1 MRTEIARPL
10 YPALSP
16 LRAARIRYRRLTAVA
31 ALLFASVLSGCGG
44 EPTGDPL
51 RFTVPE
57 GASFG
62 AITDTLAAR
71 EIIEWPT
78 IFKVYAR
85 YQGAA
90 TSVKPGTYEVQRGL
104 AWSDLLE
111 KLVEGDVVRA
121 TIAVPEGWTLAQIA
135 ERLAAQTGE
144 PADSLLT
151 VLLSDSVAE
160 RYGVPGPSLEG
171 YIYPATY
178 VFPVG
183 TSADVMVRTMVG
195 RYQQVWN
202 DTRRARADS
211 LELSE
216 LEVVAL
222 ASIVEKEARV
232 WGERDTI
239 AAVFTNRLRIGMPL
253 QADPTVQYALGTHQT
268 RLLYAH
274 IDSVADHPYNTYRR
288 AGLPPGPI
296 ASPSEG
302 AIDAVLHPADVP
314 YLYFVA
320 RPDGRHIFTR
330 TLADHNR
337 ARQQVANMAASNE

>member
-1 MRTEIARPL
+1 MA
-10 YPALSP
+10 
-16 LRAARIRYRRLTAVA
+16 
-31 ALLFASVLSGCGG
+31 SGCGG
-44 EPTGDPL
+44 EPTGEPL
-51 RFTVPE
+51 RFTVAP
-57 GASFG
+57 GSGFSAV
-62 AITDTLAAR
+62 TDTLANR

-85 YQGAA
+85 AKGAA
-90 TSVKPGTYEVQRGL
+90 TAVKPGTYEVQKGI
-104 AWSDLLE
+104 AWSELLE
-111 KLVEGDVVRA
+111 KLVDGDVVR
-121 TIAVPEGWTLAQIA
+121 TTVAVPEGWTLAQIA
-135 ERLAAQTGE
+135 ARLAAQSGE
-144 PADSLLT
+144 SADSLLT
-151 VLLSDSVAE
+151 ALLGDSAAAT
-160 RYGVPGPSLEG
+160 YDVPGPTLEG

-178 VFPVG
+178 IFPAG
-183 TSADVMVRTMVG
+183 TSADQMIRAMVR

-202 DTRRARADS
+202 DSRRTRADS
-211 LELSE
+211 LNLNER
-216 LEVVAL
+216 EVVTL
-222 ASIVEKEARV
+222 ASIVEKEARH

-302 AIDAVLHPADVP
+302 AIDAVLNPADVP

-320 RPDGRHIFTR
+320 RPDGRHIFTQ

-337 ARQQVANMAASNE
+337 ARQQVANMAASGE